1 MYSISML
8 NVLNKLSEYVY
19 FYISKNN
26 TLYTF
31 LLVLKIIESLYC
43 VLLGVLKKK
52 QESKK
57 KGKSSANMKPPMKS
71 PTVLILGTSIN
82 LGNFILVTT
91 KPIIR
96 FEIACSWLPYHLLSE
111 TEASLG

>member
-8 NVLNKLSEYVY
+8 SVLNKLSDYVY

-82 LGNFILVTT
+82 LGNFMY